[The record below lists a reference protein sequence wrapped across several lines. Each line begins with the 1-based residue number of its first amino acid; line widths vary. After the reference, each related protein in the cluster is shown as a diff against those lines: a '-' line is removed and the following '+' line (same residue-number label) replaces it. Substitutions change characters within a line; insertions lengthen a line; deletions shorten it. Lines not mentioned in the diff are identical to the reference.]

1 MDWYYAVDN
10 QQQGPVDE
18 PEMHRLLASG
28 IITPDTFIWSAGMA
42 DWQPLS
48 TVPQFQ
54 PEAPPIPEP
63 PAPPRGMPAPPTGM
77 LHDQSTPQI
86 ACVECGRI
94 FGDEDLIRIDDHP
107 VCGGCKPRAVAKIRE
122 GIRIGHRYYPAFLS
136 KRIGA
141 YILDAIILYFVSSAL
156 QGGLT
161 LLLNFVGA
169 SPIWSVAISVCIS
182 IVVSILY
189 FIVFWKKFGA
199 TPGKMALGIKIVAS
213 DGEPLTWKKA
223 IIRYLGT
230 IVSQTILY
238 IGYLMAF
245 LDEDRRALHDR
256 MASTLVVQRS

>member
-18 PEMHRLLASG
+18 QEMHRLLAAG
-28 IITPDTFIWSAGMA
+28 TITPDSFIWSTGMA

-48 TVPQFQ
+48 TVPEFQ
-54 PEAPPIPEP
+54 PEAPAAPEP
-63 PAPPRGMPAPPTGM
+63 PAPPRGMPAPPTG
-77 LHDQSTPQI
+77 LADDPNLPHI

-94 FGDEDLIRIDDHP
+94 FQEPDLIRIDDHP

-141 YILDAIILYFVSSAL
+141 FLLDGIILYFVSSAL

-161 LLLNFVGA
+161 LLMNFLGA
-169 SPIWSVAISVCIS
+169 SPLWAVGISVFVS
-182 IVVSILY
+182 LAVSILY

-199 TPGKMALGIKIVAS
+199 TPGKMALGIKIVAT

-230 IVSQTILY
+230 IISQTILY

-245 LDEDRRALHDR
+245 LDEDRRTLHDR